1 MREKCGIGGINNME
15 KLIMNECRY
24 CGKCFKHWVEL
35 FNHETE
41 CVKLTI
47 DESLKPDNIKPN
59 HYNKGKKD
67 LIEMW
72 YQTMTLEQFRGSM
85 KSNII
90 KYTMRYENK
99 NGVED
104 LNKAIEY
111 IERLKKYEENEL
123 KN

>member
-1 MREKCGIGGINNME
+1 MKEKCGIGGINNMKYWE
-15 KLIMNECRY
+15 NGDKITCEYCLKDFDPEEYYFVHVKEC
-24 CGKCFKHWVEL
+24 KK
-35 FNHETE
+35 
-41 CVKLTI
+41 
-47 DESLKPDNIKPN
+47 DNIKPK

-111 IERLKKYEENEL
+111 IERLKKYEEKEINR
-123 KN
+123 N